1 MLALLLSIPS
11 GRAAASIAYG
21 SINNFDTVNDTG
33 RPCHGFEIELEDC
46 RSTDISYTYNYN
58 HYGVPSITQDE
69 PTPGH
74 PRCVIRWA
82 SSRKPD
88 GSWAAFTAVPS
99 GPIAPTDG
107 HQFTNPSVNFGGE
120 HFGVGY
126 LTPPSAIRYH
136 WLVDDG
142 TGRLVNGGDVQVATP
157 TFTWQPPA
165 AGAPA
170 VVQAVIRPPEPPEVH
185 PLEFGDPVWVK
196 EIRTTSHNN
205 RDVHL
210 RDLVSD
216 DPDDPDDV
224 NWRNGEPDEV
234 EVEWQ
239 LLQTDFN
246 KADGGANGELAA
258 APEPLENGDEVV
270 TRRYE
275 FFRYIGPI
283 DAETGEALADRVDA
297 DGIHGSGIRTI
308 DGEEVDLSTIEVVGD
323 YTGAQMAAIDVDA
336 TVGLIEQVASGSVGE
351 PYQDRRVIIPG
362 ATPFTATVTGAQPPG
377 MTLDAVTGILSGTP
391 AAAGTWRFTVRVSDA
406 VIEPKEKTYTL
417 LVAAAGEELP
427 PHCLLDITTAPAGAG
442 SVTGNG
448 SYAPDALAAVT
459 ASPRPGFRFLHWENA
474 GRIVATDPA
483 TTVTMTVNASLVA
496 RFAADVARWSVT
508 AAVQP
513 AEGGSVAGTGTF
525 DDGTSVTL
533 TASAN
538 PGWSFVNWTEGPVVL
553 GTNPTL
559 AFTATADRSLTANFT
574 AVPTWTITTAASPPD
589 GGTIT
594 GGGAWPKDSLVT
606 LTATA
611 LPGYTFSAWTQNGT
625 IVSTAPSWSFN
636 ATADRSLVAV
646 FTPVGAMRTITTAS
660 SPSAGGT
667 TTGGGSYAIGALCTV
682 TATSAADYLFK
693 RWLEN
698 GVTVSSSATW
708 SFTVAGERTLTARFA
723 RIYPVTTAVDPPG
736 SGTATVSGSFEDG
749 DRVTVTATAN
759 PGYTFSGWIE
769 DGALVSAETVYSFKA
784 NPSRHLVARFSG
796 GSNEW
801 PVTALVS
808 PTEGGTVTGAGN
820 HADGTVVDLAAQPSP
835 GYQFVGWTENGTPV
849 ATSPILSFTADRART
864 LTAVFALLPA
874 GIRFDFDTST
884 IHATPGALLPLSQ
897 MHAGIT
903 ADFTAPAGSGFMIG
917 AAPGLSGFS
926 GRSLVPAGQGTA
938 LNVQFDRLLA
948 GASVRFAIPSPAAP
962 AAPVNV
968 RVIATN
974 STATP
979 PAEAARIIVSAT
991 IAPGDALPGGTAVL
1005 DGVPPFDQLVIELVE
1020 PAAPGTSLAC
1030 DNLIVTPHDDGS
1042 GLVTLANPDWNITLS
1057 DFGYS
1062 DYLVDD
1068 TPGFEGREY
1077 LSGEWGA
1084 AVAYTRGSTTRSPRW
1099 LEPNFLFP
1107 DWQTNSDFRV
1117 IVPAT
1122 LVAANAD
1129 GLPVARSVIANGE
1142 LEITIRSEMLD
1153 SVTGVPMGI
1162 SPASAGGAGGAIT
1175 SNRYVLSQSYTVRN
1189 ISGQPVSGLQL
1200 FQLLHGFSSQ
1210 HGTWDDRLYP
1220 GRFSAF
1226 RHDVTLAGVDATT
1239 AGVAGSSAGGLED
1252 FIGFSTSIAPSA
1264 FEIGHYGIAGVDDH
1278 VTGKPS
1284 EGVHLSIEDNW
1295 THAPWSDRL
1304 GTDNFRPATP
1314 WIAGAQRCDLPP
1326 LADGQSA
1333 TVDVMLSILTGTTV
1347 TGTTLPGGDDRHP
1360 ASGSCNGGSLHI
1372 GGVDFEIEDV
1382 VQNGTFF
1389 GEESEADDDELADR
1403 IEDGEFVLPAF
1414 ARPGGLAQVW
1424 NLSWS
1429 GRHSGRIRL
1438 RFNYDPALVPAGT
1451 DASRLTIYH
1460 FHDGSWEQLVGTVD
1474 ATRHIITVS
1483 VTDLSPFMLGIS
1495 TPHAIPE
1502 LVSQRP
1508 ANGTTRLTWQ
1518 ADTTGWILQENTS
1531 LDPAGWHD
1539 CPIPAVPSGSGFTVD
1554 LVTGPARCFFR
1565 LTHP

>member
-1 MLALLLSIPS
+1 MKAFRSVRHDGGGRAVCIGIIPATAPFPQHPAPSCRARSSTPDFPFAMQSFWPRATLLAFLLSLPS
-11 GRAAASIAYG
+11 ARSAASIAYG

-58 HYGVPSITQDE
+58 HYGVPSIVQDE

-82 SSRKPD
+82 SSRNPD

-185 PLEFGDPVWVK
+185 PMEFGEPVWVK

-205 RDVHL
+205 GDVHL

-239 LLQTDFN
+239 LLQTEFS
-246 KADGGANGELAA
+246 KVDGGANGELAA

-275 FFRYIGPI
+275 FFRYIGPL
-283 DAETGEALADRVDA
+283 DAETGEAMADRVAA
-297 DGIHGSGIRTI
+297 DGIHGSGIRSI
-308 DGEEVDLSTIEVVGD
+308 NGEDVDLSTIEVVGD

-336 TVGLIEQVASGSVGE
+336 TVGLIEQVAPGSVGE
-351 PYQDRRVIIPG
+351 PYQDRRVIVPG
-362 ATPFTATVTGAQPPG
+362 ATPFTATVTGALPPD

-391 AAAGTWRFTVRVSDA
+391 AAAGTWRFTVRVADA

-442 SVTGNG
+442 SVTGSG
-448 SYAPDALAAVT
+448 SYAPDAHAAVT

-508 AAVQP
+508 AVAQP
-513 AEGGSVAGTGTF
+513 AEAGSVAGTGTF
-525 DDGTSVTL
+525 DDGAPVTL
-533 TASAN
+533 TASAQ
-538 PGWSFVNWTEGPVVL
+538 
-553 GTNPTL
+553 
-559 AFTATADRSLTANFT
+559 
-574 AVPTWTITTAASPPD
+574 
-589 GGTIT
+589 
-594 GGGAWPKDSLVT
+594 
-606 LTATA
+606 
-611 LPGYTFSAWTQNGT
+611 PGYSFSAWTQNGT
-625 IVSTAPSWSFN
+625 VVSTAFSWSFN

-646 FTPVGAMRTITTAS
+646 FTPVGETRSIVTAS

-667 TTGGGSYAIGALCTV
+667 TTGGGSYAIGDTCTV
-682 TATSAADYLFK
+682 SATPAANYLFK

-698 GVTVSSSATW
+698 GVAVSSSQTW
-708 SFTVAGERTLTARFA
+708 SFTVAGDRTLTARFA
-723 RIYPVTTAVDPPG
+723 RIYPVTTAVDPPDG
-736 SGTATVSGSFEDG
+736 GTAAVSGSFEDG

-769 DGALVSAETVYSFKA
+769 EGTLVSADAVYSFKA

-796 GSNEW
+796 GAASW
-801 PVTALVS
+801 PVTVLVS
-808 PTEGGTVTGAGN
+808 PTEGGTVTGAGS
-820 HADGTVVDLAAQPSP
+820 HADGTVVDLTAEPSP
-835 GYQFVGWTENGTPV
+835 GYQFVSWSENG
-849 ATSPILSFTADRART
+849 AAIANSPILTFTADRART

-884 IHATPGALLPLSQ
+884 IHAATGAVLPLSQ

-903 ADFTAPAGSGFMIG
+903 ADFTAPAGSGFMVG
-917 AAPGLSGFS
+917 AAPAVGGFS
-926 GRSLVPAGQGTA
+926 GRCLVPAGQGTA
-938 LNVQFDRLLA
+938 VQVAFDRLLD
-948 GASVRFAIPSPAAP
+948 GASVRFAIPAAAAP
-962 AAPVNV
+962 AAPFHV
-968 RVIATN
+968 RVIATD
-974 STATP
+974 STANP
-979 PAEAARIIVSAT
+979 PVEVARVVVPAA
-991 IAPGDALPGGTAVL
+991 IAPGDALPSGTAIL
-1005 DGVPPFDQLVIELVE
+1005 EGVPPFDTLAIELAE
-1020 PAAPGTSLAC
+1020 PAAPGASLAC
-1030 DNLIVTPHDDGS
+1030 DDLTVIPHDDGS
-1042 GLVTLANPDWNITLS
+1042 GLVTLANPNWNITLS

-1062 DYLVDD
+1062 DYLIDN

-1077 LSGEWGA
+1077 LSGEWA
-1084 AVAYTRGSTTRSPRW
+1084 AAIAYTRGSTTRSPKW

-1107 DWQTNSDFRV
+1107 DWRTNSDFRV
-1117 IVPAT
+1117 VVPAT

-1129 GLPVARSVIANGE
+1129 GLPIARSVIANGD

-1153 SVTGVPMGI
+1153 SITGVPMGI
-1162 SPASAGGAGGAIT
+1162 SPASAGGAGAAIT

-1189 ISGQPVSGLQL
+1189 ISGQPISGLQL
-1200 FQLLHGFSSQ
+1200 FQLLHGFTSQ
-1210 HGTWDDRLYP
+1210 RGTWDDRLYP
-1220 GRFSAF
+1220 GRFSAY

-1252 FIGFSTSIAPSA
+1252 FIGFSTSVAPSA
-1264 FEIGHYGIAGVDDH
+1264 FEIGHYGIAGIDDH
-1278 VTGKPS
+1278 ATGKPS

-1295 THAPWSDRL
+1295 THAPWSTRL
-1304 GTDNFRPATP
+1304 GTDSFTPDTP

-1333 TVDVMLSILTGTTV
+1333 SVEVMLSILTGTTV
-1347 TGTTLPGGDDRHP
+1347 TGTSLPGGDDRHP
-1360 ASGSCNGGSLHI
+1360 ASGSCNGGSLHV

-1382 VQNGTFF
+1382 TVNGTFF
-1389 GEESEADDDELADR
+1389 AEESEADDDELADR
-1403 IEDGEFVLPAF
+1403 IEDGEFLLPSF
-1414 ARPGGLAQVW
+1414 ERPGGLAQVW

-1438 RFNYDPALVPAGT
+1438 RFNYDPVLVPAGT
-1451 DASRLTIYH
+1451 DASRLTLYH
-1460 FHDGSWEQLVGTVD
+1460 FHDGSWEQLVGNVD
-1474 ATRHIITVS
+1474 AARHIITVS
-1483 VTDLSPFMLGIS
+1483 VADLSPFMLGIS
-1495 TPHAIPE
+1495 TPHAVPE
-1502 LVSQRP
+1502 LVSRRLG
-1508 ANGTTRLTWQ
+1508 NGSTRLIWQ

-1531 LDPAGWHD
+1531 LDSAGWRD
-1539 CPIPAVPSGSGFTVD
+1539 CPVPALPSGPAFTVD
-1554 LVTGPARCFFR
+1554 LPDGPARCFFR
-1565 LTHP
+1565 LYHP